1 MYVYES
7 PHEYYD
13 MKSQGRDEHRTHLMI
28 WFCCCPWQHLS
39 FGGDIFEIRE
49 MMPGCPDAFCIFF
62 FLVNQRRTA
71 QLPGIIIDV
80 GEQQWMSRIA
90 NYVYSGIEQRGGGA
104 SKSML
109 MLSALAPESRWFR
122 YWALMYYW
130 RTRMIHRNVNGTFAL
145 NKY

>member
-13 MKSQGRDEHRTHLMI
+13 MKSQGRDEHWTHLMI

-104 SKSML
+104 SKSKCWCWVLWRRKVDDFVTEHLCITEGREWFTGML
-109 MLSALAPESRWFR
+109 MGHL
-122 YWALMYYW
+122 
-130 RTRMIHRNVNGTFAL
+130 H
-145 NKY
+145 